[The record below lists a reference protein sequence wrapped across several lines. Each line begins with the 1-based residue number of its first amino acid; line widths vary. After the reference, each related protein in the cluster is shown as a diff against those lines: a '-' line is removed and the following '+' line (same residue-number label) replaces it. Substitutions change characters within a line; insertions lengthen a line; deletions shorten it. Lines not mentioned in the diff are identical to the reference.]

1 MKMTTFPLKHSMN
14 CSHCPL
20 ASLLIPLAL
29 ACFALSPDAKAVC
42 ENGCG
47 TIRNTFLGDD
57 ALLSNTTGNDNTA
70 IGLEALVSNQTGSA
84 NTANGHNALALG
96 PTARDLRG
104 HRARR

>member
-1 MKMTTFPLKHSMN
+1 MKR
-14 CSHCPL
+14 SHYPL

-70 IGLEALVSNQTGSA
+70 IGYHALSSNNIGRCTSLTFRKTKLSK
-84 NTANGHNALALG
+84 NL
-96 PTARDLRG
+96 P
-104 HRARR
+104 